1 MLKNLQYV
9 EIRTP
14 SESET
19 IMGMFQR
26 IVGKPE
32 DDNYDEFDDTYEDY
46 ADDEA
51 YETSDVAPM
60 HSLSAVP
67 QLARIVTVHP
77 TSFSEVRAFA
87 VQYRSGLPV
96 ILNLADADD
105 DTRKRIVDFALGLC
119 FGLEGQLNKVSED
132 VLLMTPHTVTM
143 DDQSERS
150 KSTF

>member
-1 MLKNLQYV
+1 MQ
-9 EIRTP
+9 
-14 SESET
+14 S
-19 IMGMFQR
+19 MGMFQR
-26 IVGKPE
+26 FVDRATLNDEYDYEDGYDDYVDE
-32 DDNYDEFDDTYEDY
+32 DDYD
-46 ADDEA
+46 A
-51 YETSDVAPM
+51 DVAPI
-60 HSLSAVP
+60 HSISSVP

-119 FGLEGQLNKVSED
+119 FGLEGQLNKVSDE

-143 DDQSERS
+143 DEQAAEDS
-150 KSTF
+150 STF